1 MDLSRRDVLAALAAV
16 GVSNTAGCFDRS
28 NALGDHELDS
38 LVALAEVVYPSE
50 VTGIRDFVEQYSI
63 GRVTGRLEYERGMAD
78 AIETLNDYAND
89 WFDGDFAD
97 LPPAERD
104 ALLDQMSI
112 DVADPV
118 RDGTPPERVRFYLV
132 NDLLYAFYSTPTGG
146 ELVGIENPP
155 GHPGGTTSYQ
165 RGPHG

>member
-16 GVSNTAGCFDRS
+16 GVSTTAGCFDRPD
-28 NALGDHELDS
+28 ALGDHELDS

-50 VTGIRDFVEQYSI
+50 VSGIRDFVEQYSI
-63 GRVTGRLEYERGMAD
+63 GRVTGRTEYERGMVD
-78 AIETLNDYAND
+78 AISTLDDYATD
-89 WFDGDFAD
+89 WFDAEFTDLSPAD
-97 LPPAERD
+97 RD
-104 ALLDQMSI
+104 TLLDQMSV

-118 RDGTPPERVRFYLV
+118 PDGTPPERVRFYLV

-165 RGPHG
+165 RGPPG